1 MKALL
6 ISILMSAL
14 PAASVMAQ
22 SAPPVQRRAD
32 LLSPKTTEV
41 MVILTPKQGVT
52 RQQIVS
58 MMPDEVRAT
67 MKLYLDGKIRQW
79 YSRADGRGV
88 VLLLDAKSVEE
99 AHALVDAMP
108 LAKENLVDHS
118 FIALGPLMPLSGLID
133 GPAQ

>member
-6 ISILMSAL
+6 FSILMSAL

-22 SAPPVQRRAD
+22 SEPPAQSRTD
-32 LLSPKTTEV
+32 LLSTKTTEV

-52 RQQIVS
+52 RQQI
-58 MMPDEVRAT
+58 MGLMPDEVRAT

-88 VLLLDAKSVEE
+88 VILLDAKSVDE
-99 AHALVDAMP
+99 AHTIVDAMP
-108 LAKENLVDHS
+108 FSKDSLADHS
-118 FIALGPLMPLSGLID
+118 YIPLGPLMPLSSLINS
-133 GPAQ
+133 PAR